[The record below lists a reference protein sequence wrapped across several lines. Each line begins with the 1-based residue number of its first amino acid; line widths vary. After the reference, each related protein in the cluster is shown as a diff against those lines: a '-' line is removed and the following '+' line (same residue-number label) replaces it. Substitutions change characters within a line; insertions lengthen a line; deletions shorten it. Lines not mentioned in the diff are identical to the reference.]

1 MQFFFLVELIIT
13 KFLYICNLYE
23 KIPMLYRYTCIL
35 LIDNILPPPYKH
47 DASPQ
52 TLGNKIP
59 VSTHFL
65 PKLCSIYNVQCILFP
80 ITYSLTPIP

>member
-1 MQFFFLVELIIT
+1 
-13 KFLYICNLYE
+13 
-23 KIPMLYRYTCIL
+23 MLYRYTCIL
-35 LIDNILPPPYKH
+35 LIDNILPSPYKH

-65 PKLCSIYNVQCILFP
+65 PKLCTIYNLQCILFP
-80 ITYSLTPIP
+80 IP